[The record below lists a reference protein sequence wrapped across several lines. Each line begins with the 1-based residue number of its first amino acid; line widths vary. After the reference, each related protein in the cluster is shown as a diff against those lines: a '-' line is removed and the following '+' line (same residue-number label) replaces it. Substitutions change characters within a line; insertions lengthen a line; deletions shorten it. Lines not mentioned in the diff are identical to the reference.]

1 MKLDFDQLGADCPS
15 IRRICLKFSG
25 LMTTNIRAIL
35 VCLLAYLCF
44 DLMSVH
50 VRILSASYS
59 PQELS
64 VYRNVLG
71 VLPSILLLMYTREL
85 SFDIKDYKIKKWK
98 LAFGRGLL
106 VALAQLLFYTALAD
120 LELATVSALGQ
131 TNAIFI
137 VLIAVIFYGEKVG
150 AWRWSAVIIGFGGAV
165 WIMQPGS
172 NMFTW
177 TAALP
182 IGAAF
187 CYAASMVTLRS
198 FDVSISSAIIY
209 LYSSIAA
216 ALGAI
221 LLATGTT
228 DFSPIQSMSDALLI
242 LSMSLCGGFGVVFL
256 MYAFRQA
263 PASVLAPFSYFGI
276 LTAFGLGW
284 IVFDELPLDKL
295 FPGVILIILSGLT
308 ILWREERNKT

>member
-1 MKLDFDQLGADCPS
+1 
-15 IRRICLKFSG
+15 
-25 LMTTNIRAIL
+25 MTTNIRAIL

-50 VRILSASYS
+50 VRILSVSYS

-71 VLPSILLLMYTREL
+71 VLPSILLLIYTREL
-85 SFDIKDYKIKKWK
+85 SFDIKDYKIEKWK

-209 LYSSIAA
+209 LYSSVAA

-242 LSMSLCGGFGVVFL
+242 FSMSLCGGFGVVFL

>member
-1 MKLDFDQLGADCPS
+1 
-15 IRRICLKFSG
+15 
-25 LMTTNIRAIL
+25 MTTNIRAIL

-50 VRILSASYS
+50 VRILSVRYS

-71 VLPSILLLMYTREL
+71 VLPSILLLIYTREL

-131 TNAIFI
+131 TNTIFI

-209 LYSSIAA
+209 LYSSVAA

-242 LSMSLCGGFGVVFL
+242 FSMSLCGGFGVVFL

-284 IVFDELPLDKL
+284 IVFDELPLEKL

>member
-1 MKLDFDQLGADCPS
+1 MA
-15 IRRICLKFSG
+15 
-25 LMTTNIRAIL
+25 TNIRAIL

-50 VRILSASYS
+50 VRILSVRYS

-71 VLPSILLLMYTREL
+71 VLPSILLLIYTREL

-209 LYSSIAA
+209 LYSSVAA

-242 LSMSLCGGFGVVFL
+242 FSMSLCGGFGVVFL

>member
-1 MKLDFDQLGADCPS
+1 
-15 IRRICLKFSG
+15 
-25 LMTTNIRAIL
+25 MTTNIRAIL

-50 VRILSASYS
+50 VRILSVSYS

-85 SFDIKDYKIKKWK
+85 SFDIKDYKIEKWK

-209 LYSSIAA
+209 LYSSVAA

>member
-1 MKLDFDQLGADCPS
+1 
-15 IRRICLKFSG
+15 
-25 LMTTNIRAIL
+25 MTTNIRAIL
-35 VCLLAYLCF
+35 VCLLAYFCF

-182 IGAAF
+182 IGATF

-228 DFSPIQSMSDALLI
+228 DFSPIQSMSDALII

>member
-1 MKLDFDQLGADCPS
+1 
-15 IRRICLKFSG
+15 
-25 LMTTNIRAIL
+25 MTTNIRAIL

-50 VRILSASYS
+50 VRILSVRYS

-71 VLPSILLLMYTREL
+71 VLPSILLLIYTREL

-131 TNAIFI
+131 TNTIFI

>member
-1 MKLDFDQLGADCPS
+1 
-15 IRRICLKFSG
+15 
-25 LMTTNIRAIL
+25 MTTNIRAIL
-35 VCLLAYLCF
+35 VCLLAYFCF

-242 LSMSLCGGFGVVFL
+242 LSMSLCGGFGIVFL

>member
-1 MKLDFDQLGADCPS
+1 
-15 IRRICLKFSG
+15 
-25 LMTTNIRAIL
+25 MTTNIRAIL

-50 VRILSASYS
+50 VRILSVRYS

-198 FDVSISSAIIY
+198 FDVSTSSAIIY
-209 LYSSIAA
+209 LYSSVAA

-228 DFSPIQSMSDALLI
+228 DFSPIQSISDALLI
-242 LSMSLCGGFGVVFL
+242 FSMSLCGGFGVVFL

>member
-1 MKLDFDQLGADCPS
+1 
-15 IRRICLKFSG
+15 
-25 LMTTNIRAIL
+25 MTTNIRAIL
-35 VCLLAYLCF
+35 VCLLAYFCF

-182 IGAAF
+182 IGATF

>member
-1 MKLDFDQLGADCPS
+1 MA
-15 IRRICLKFSG
+15 
-25 LMTTNIRAIL
+25 TNIRAIL

-50 VRILSASYS
+50 VRILSVRYS

-71 VLPSILLLMYTREL
+71 VLPSILLLIYTREL

-131 TNAIFI
+131 TNTIFI

-209 LYSSIAA
+209 LYSSVAA

-228 DFSPIQSMSDALLI
+228 DFSPIQSISDALLI
-242 LSMSLCGGFGVVFL
+242 FSMSLCGGFGVVFL

>member
-1 MKLDFDQLGADCPS
+1 
-15 IRRICLKFSG
+15 
-25 LMTTNIRAIL
+25 MTTNIRAIF

-50 VRILSASYS
+50 VRILSVRYS

-71 VLPSILLLMYTREL
+71 VLPSILLLIYTREL

-209 LYSSIAA
+209 LYSSVAA

-228 DFSPIQSMSDALLI
+228 DFSQIQSISDALLI
-242 LSMSLCGGFGVVFL
+242 FSMSLCGGFGVVFL

>member
-1 MKLDFDQLGADCPS
+1 
-15 IRRICLKFSG
+15 
-25 LMTTNIRAIL
+25 MTTNIRAIF

-50 VRILSASYS
+50 VRILSVRYS

-71 VLPSILLLMYTREL
+71 VLPSILLLIYTREL

-131 TNAIFI
+131 TNTIFI

-209 LYSSIAA
+209 LYSSVAA

-228 DFSPIQSMSDALLI
+228 DFSPIQSISDALLI
-242 LSMSLCGGFGVVFL
+242 FSMSLCGGFGVVFL

>member
-1 MKLDFDQLGADCPS
+1 
-15 IRRICLKFSG
+15 
-25 LMTTNIRAIL
+25 MTTNIRAIL

-50 VRILSASYS
+50 VRILSVRYS

-71 VLPSILLLMYTREL
+71 VLPSILLLIYTREL

-137 VLIAVIFYGEKVG
+137 VLIAVIFYREKVG

-209 LYSSIAA
+209 LYSSVAA

-228 DFSPIQSMSDALLI
+228 DFSPIQSISDALLI
-242 LSMSLCGGFGVVFL
+242 FSMSLCGGFGVVFL

-284 IVFDELPLDKL
+284 MVFDELPLDKL
-295 FPGVILIILSGLT
+295 FPGVILIVLSGLT

>member
-1 MKLDFDQLGADCPS
+1 MA
-15 IRRICLKFSG
+15 
-25 LMTTNIRAIL
+25 TNIRAIL

-44 DLMSVH
+44 DLMIVH
-50 VRILSASYS
+50 VRILSVRYS

-71 VLPSILLLMYTREL
+71 VLPSILLLIYTREL

-187 CYAASMVTLRS
+187 CYAVSMVTLRS

-209 LYSSIAA
+209 LYSSVAA

-228 DFSPIQSMSDALLI
+228 DFSPIQSISDALLI
-242 LSMSLCGGFGVVFL
+242 FSMSLCGGFGVVFL

>member
-1 MKLDFDQLGADCPS
+1 
-15 IRRICLKFSG
+15 
-25 LMTTNIRAIL
+25 MTTNIRAIL

-50 VRILSASYS
+50 VRILSVRYS

-71 VLPSILLLMYTREL
+71 VLPSILLLIYTREL

-187 CYAASMVTLRS
+187 CYAVSMVTLRS

-209 LYSSIAA
+209 LYSSVAA

-242 LSMSLCGGFGVVFL
+242 FSMSLCGGFGVVFL

>member
-1 MKLDFDQLGADCPS
+1 
-15 IRRICLKFSG
+15 
-25 LMTTNIRAIL
+25 MTTNIRAIL

-216 ALGAI
+216 AFGAI

>member
-1 MKLDFDQLGADCPS
+1 
-15 IRRICLKFSG
+15 
-25 LMTTNIRAIL
+25 MTTNIRAIL
-35 VCLLAYLCF
+35 VCLLAYFCF

-263 PASVLAPFSYFGI
+263 AASVLAPFSYFGI

>member
-1 MKLDFDQLGADCPS
+1 
-15 IRRICLKFSG
+15 
-25 LMTTNIRAIL
+25 MTTNIRAIL

-50 VRILSASYS
+50 VRILSVRYS

-71 VLPSILLLMYTREL
+71 VLPSILLLIYTREL

-209 LYSSIAA
+209 LYSSVAA

-228 DFSPIQSMSDALLI
+228 DFSPIQSISDALLI
-242 LSMSLCGGFGVVFL
+242 FSMSLCGGFGVVFL

-276 LTAFGLGW
+276 LTACGLGW

>member
-1 MKLDFDQLGADCPS
+1 
-15 IRRICLKFSG
+15 
-25 LMTTNIRAIL
+25 MTTNIRAIL

-50 VRILSASYS
+50 VRILSVRYS

-71 VLPSILLLMYTREL
+71 VLPSILLLIYTREL

-198 FDVSISSAIIY
+198 FDVSTSSAIIY
-209 LYSSIAA
+209 LYSSVAA

-242 LSMSLCGGFGVVFL
+242 FSMSLCGGFGVVFL

-263 PASVLAPFSYFGI
+263 ATSVLAPFSYFGI

>member
-1 MKLDFDQLGADCPS
+1 
-15 IRRICLKFSG
+15 
-25 LMTTNIRAIL
+25 MTTNIRAIL
-35 VCLLAYLCF
+35 VCLLAYFYF

-198 FDVSISSAIIY
+198 FDVSISSSIIY

-276 LTAFGLGW
+276 LIAFGLGW

>member
-1 MKLDFDQLGADCPS
+1 MA
-15 IRRICLKFSG
+15 
-25 LMTTNIRAIL
+25 TNIRAIL

-50 VRILSASYS
+50 VRILSVRYS

-71 VLPSILLLMYTREL
+71 VLPSILLLIYTREL

-209 LYSSIAA
+209 LYSSVAA

>member
-1 MKLDFDQLGADCPS
+1 
-15 IRRICLKFSG
+15 
-25 LMTTNIRAIL
+25 MTTNIRAIL
-35 VCLLAYLCF
+35 VCLLAYFCF

-150 AWRWSAVIIGFGGAV
+150 LWRWSAVIIGFGGAV

-209 LYSSIAA
+209 LYSSVAA

>member
-1 MKLDFDQLGADCPS
+1 
-15 IRRICLKFSG
+15 
-25 LMTTNIRAIL
+25 MTTNIRAIL

-50 VRILSASYS
+50 VRILSVRYS

-71 VLPSILLLMYTREL
+71 VLPSILLLIYTREL

-198 FDVSISSAIIY
+198 FDVSTSSAIIY
-209 LYSSIAA
+209 LYSSVAA

-221 LLATGTT
+221 LLATGTN
-228 DFSPIQSMSDALLI
+228 DFSPIQSISDALLI
-242 LSMSLCGGFGVVFL
+242 FSMSLCGGFGVVFI